1 MPDKWERGL
10 ASHSLL
16 SCHAKVH
23 PGECSALL
31 LKIANLDKEAYPEN
45 PNSFPSPHLVLHAL
59 PKMYSL
65 SLGEL
70 STRAVQGSA
79 VDLSSLV
86 LSTAPRSHWLL
97 KIDTVGKM
105 MSLPYSTLKFV
116 CSRTTAER
124 VPLLL
129 YLLTEL

>member
-1 MPDKWERGL
+1 MISSSLEDSKFRQRG
-10 ASHSLL
+10 
-16 SCHAKVH
+16 V
-23 PGECSALL
+23 
-31 LKIANLDKEAYPEN
+31 PEN

-65 SLGEL
+65 SLEEL

-86 LSTAPRSHWLL
+86 LSTAHRSHWLL

-129 YLLTEL
+129 YC